1 MSWRTVVVTKP
12 SKLDYTMG
20 YMTVRDVDNTVKIH
34 LSEISILII
43 ENTACSITC
52 ALLSELDLKKIKVI
66 FCDAKRNPQSELVS
80 YYGSH
85 DCSQKLKNQMAWPE
99 ISKQQVWTVIVAQ
112 KIKNQA
118 ALLGFY
124 NLEEVSLLESY
135 VEELEFND
143 VTNREGH
150 AAKVY
155 FNSLF
160 GKRFTRS
167 DDIPTN
173 AALNYGYSI
182 ILSCFNREIV
192 SSGYLTQLGLFHG
205 NMFNQFNLSCDLM
218 EPFRPFVDNL
228 VKNMEPK
235 EFDKNE
241 KQTILTL
248 LNKEIIIDGRTNTM
262 INAIKIYCKSIF
274 SAIEENDVSL
284 IKFPTMNYEL

>member
-20 YMTVRDVDNTVKIH
+20 YMTVRDVENTVKVH
-34 LSEISILII
+34 LSEVSILII

-52 ALLSELDLKKIKVI
+52 ALLSELSLKKVKVI
-66 FCDAKRNPQSELVS
+66 FCDDKRNPQSELVS

-85 DCSQKLKNQMAWPE
+85 DCSQRLKNQIAWQE
-99 ISKQQVWTVIVAQ
+99 VSKQQVWTVIVAQ

-118 ALLGFY
+118 LLLDFY
-124 NLEEVSLLESY
+124 GLNESLKLQNY
-135 VEELEFND
+135 IEELEFND
-143 VTNREGH
+143 ATNREGH

-155 FNSLF
+155 FNALF
-160 GKRFTRS
+160 GKDFTRS
-167 DDIPTN
+167 DDTPIN

-182 ILSCFNREIV
+182 ILSCVTREIV

-218 EPFRPFVDNL
+218 EPFRPIVDNL
-228 VKNMEPK
+228 VKNMNPRLLET
-235 EFDKNE
+235 DE
-241 KQTILTL
+241 KHKILSL
-248 LNKEIIIDGRTNTM
+248 LNKEIIIDNKANTL
-262 INAIKIYCKSIF
+262 INTIKIYCKSVF

-284 IKFPTMNYEL
+284 IKFPVMNYEL

>member
-1 MSWRTVVVTKP
+1 MSWRTVMVTKP

-34 LSEISILII
+34 LSEISILIV

-52 ALLSELDLKKIKVI
+52 ALLSELTLKKIKVI

-85 DCSQKLKNQMAWPE
+85 DCSQKLKNQISWNE

-118 ALLGFY
+118 
-124 NLEEVSLLESY
+124 SLLEFYGLEEALMLDSY

-155 FNSLF
+155 FNAMF
-160 GKRFTRS
+160 GKSFTRS
-167 DDIPTN
+167 DDIPIN
-173 AALNYGYSI
+173 AALNYGYSL

-218 EPFRPFVDNL
+218 EPFRPFVDNW
-228 VKNMEPK
+228 VKNMSPK
-235 EFDKNE
+235 SFDKNE
-241 KQTILTL
+241 KQMLLSL
-248 LNKEIIIDGRTNTM
+248 LNKEVIVDGRTNTM
-262 INAIKIYCKSIF
+262 INTIKIYCKSIF
-274 SAIEENDVSL
+274 SAIEENDISL

>member
-1 MSWRTVVVTKP
+1 M
-12 SKLDYTMG
+12 
-20 YMTVRDVDNTVKIH
+20 
-34 LSEISILII
+34 
-43 ENTACSITC
+43 
-52 ALLSELDLKKIKVI
+52 
-66 FCDAKRNPQSELVS
+66 
-80 YYGSH
+80 
-85 DCSQKLKNQMAWPE
+85 
-99 ISKQQVWTVIVAQ
+99 WTVIVAQ

-118 ALLGFY
+118 
-124 NLEEVSLLESY
+124 SLLEFYGLKESLMLDSY

-155 FNSLF
+155 FNAMF
-160 GKRFTRS
+160 GKSFTRS
-167 DDIPTN
+167 DDIPIN

-218 EPFRPFVDNL
+218 EPFRPFVDNW
-228 VKNMEPK
+228 VKNMSPK
-235 EFDKNE
+235 SFDKNE
-241 KQTILTL
+241 KQMLISL
-248 LNKEIIIDGRTNTM
+248 LNKDIIVDGRTNTM

-274 SAIEENDVSL
+274 SAIEENDISL

>member
-118 ALLGFY
+118 ALLDFY
-124 NLEEVSLLESY
+124 KLEEVSLLESY

-228 VKNMEPK
+228 VKNIEPK

>member
-34 LSEISILII
+34 LSEISILIV

-52 ALLSELDLKKIKVI
+52 ALLSELTLKKIKVI
-66 FCDAKRNPQSELVS
+66 FCDAKRNPQSELIS

-85 DCSQKLKNQMAWPE
+85 DCSQKLKNQIAWNE

-118 ALLGFY
+118 
-124 NLEEVSLLESY
+124 SLLEFYGLEEALLLDSY

-155 FNSLF
+155 FNAMF
-160 GKRFTRS
+160 GKSFTRS
-167 DDIPTN
+167 DDIPIN

-192 SSGYLTQLGLFHG
+192 SSGYLTQLGRFHG
-205 NMFNQFNLSCDLM
+205 NMFNQFNLASDLM
-218 EPFRPFVDNL
+218 EPFRPLVDKCVLEMKLEQFEHEEKMWL
-228 VKNMEPK
+228 VDIQNQEV
-235 EFDKNE
+235 
-241 KQTILTL
+241 Q
-248 LNKEIIIDGRTNTM
+248 IDGK
-262 INAIKIYCKSIF
+262 IQYVSNAIKIYCKSVF
-274 SAIEENDVSL
+274 DALNEDDSALVRFYKIEL
-284 IKFPTMNYEL
+284 

>member
-118 ALLGFY
+118 ALLDFY
-124 NLEEVSLLESY
+124 KLEEVPLLESY

>member
-1 MSWRTVVVTKP
+1 MVTKP

-34 LSEISILII
+34 LSEISILIV

-52 ALLSELDLKKIKVI
+52 ALLSELTLKKIKVI
-66 FCDAKRNPQSELVS
+66 FCDAKRNPQSELIS

-85 DCSQKLKNQMAWPE
+85 DCSQKLKNQIAWNE

-118 ALLGFY
+118 
-124 NLEEVSLLESY
+124 SLLEFYGLEEALLLDSY

-155 FNSLF
+155 FNAMF
-160 GKRFTRS
+160 GKSFTRS
-167 DDIPTN
+167 DDIPIN

-205 NMFNQFNLSCDLM
+205 NMFNQFNLASDLM
-218 EPFRPFVDNL
+218 EPFRVLIDRE
-228 VKNMEPK
+228 VIQMQRK
-235 EFDKNE
+235 EFTHEEKIQLVNVLNNE
-241 KQTILTL
+241 VM
-248 LNKEIIIDGRTNTM
+248 IDGKTQYVN
-262 INAIKIYCKSIF
+262 NAIKIYCKSVF
-274 SAIEENDVSL
+274 DALNENDSAL
-284 IKFPTMNYEL
+284 IRFYGL

>member
-248 LNKEIIIDGRTNTM
+248 LNKEIIVDGRTNTM

>member
-66 FCDAKRNPQSELVS
+66 FCDEKRNPQSELVS

-118 ALLGFY
+118 ALLDFY
-124 NLEEVSLLESY
+124 KLEEVSLLESY

-262 INAIKIYCKSIF
+262 INAIKIYCKCIF

>member
-12 SKLDYTMG
+12 SKIDYSMG
-20 YMTVRDVDNTVKIH
+20 YMTVRDVDNTVKVH

-52 ALLSELDLKKIKVI
+52 ALLSELASKKIKVI
-66 FCDAKRNPQSELVS
+66 FCDSKRNPQCELMS

-85 DCSQKLKNQMAWPE
+85 DCSQKVKNQIAWQE
-99 ISKQQVWTVIVAQ
+99 FSKQQVWTVIVAQ

-118 ALLGFY
+118 ALLDFY
-124 NLEEVSLLESY
+124 GIDEAKMLEAY

-143 VTNREGH
+143 ATNREGH

-155 FNSLF
+155 FNALF
-160 GKRFTRS
+160 GKSFTRS

-182 ILSCFNREIV
+182 ILSCFNREVV
-192 SSGYLTQLGLFHG
+192 SSGYLTQFGLFHG

-218 EPFRPFVDNL
+218 EPFRPIVDNL
-228 VKNMEPK
+228 VKNMNLKFFE
-235 EFDKNE
+235 KNE
-241 KQTILTL
+241 KQQLLSL
-248 LNKEIIIDGRTNTM
+248 LNRDTVIDGRTNTL

-274 SAIEENDVSL
+274 SAIEENDISQ
-284 IKFPTMNYEL
+284 IKFPVMNYEL

>member
-12 SKLDYTMG
+12 SKLYYTMG
-20 YMTVRDVDNTVKIH
+20 YMTVRDVYNTVKIH

-118 ALLGFY
+118 ALLDFY
-124 NLEEVSLLESY
+124 KLEEVSLLESY

-205 NMFNQFNLSCDLM
+205 NMFNQFNLSCYLM